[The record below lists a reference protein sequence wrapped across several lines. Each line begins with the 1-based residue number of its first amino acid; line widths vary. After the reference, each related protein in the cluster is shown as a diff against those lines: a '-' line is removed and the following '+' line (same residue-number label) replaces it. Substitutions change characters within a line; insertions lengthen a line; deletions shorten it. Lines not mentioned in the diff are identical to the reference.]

1 MKLTTLILSLFLSNL
16 LFSQELSEFD
26 LAPYNDELKFSIVEE
41 NEVLEADESI
51 EAIIFVFNKPAFK
64 NAELSIKNNPQVKE
78 IKLFGSNQDFVN
90 FLSAAELPK
99 LSYLFIERYM
109 GIALEIPSF
118 PSVEVF
124 TIQSSQLVNLNML
137 NAEMED
143 LAILDIDAPK
153 LENWSA
159 AKSYSELGLINLVAP
174 QLAFFPIE
182 NMPSIAQ
189 FSYECAFK
197 VMPLNLCSYKE
208 ICCISFSNYGPI
220 EVDEC
225 FIKMVKKGVYSNI
238 TIYDKMD
245 GKIISETL
253 SNDRK
258 E

>member
-1 MKLTTLILSLFLSNL
+1 MKLTLLILSLIFSNI
-16 LFSQELSEFD
+16 LFSEELSEFD

-90 FLSAAELPK
+90 FLSAAKLPN

-118 PSVEVF
+118 PTVELF

-143 LAILDIDAPK
+143 LAIIDAQK

-159 AKSYSELGLINLVAP
+159 AKSYSERGLINLVAP

-182 NMPSIAQ
+182 NMPAIAQ

-197 VMPLNLCSYKE
+197 VMPLNLCSYTE

-238 TIYDKMD
+238 TIYDKID

>member
-1 MKLTTLILSLFLSNL
+1 MKLTTLILSLLFSNI
-16 LFSQELSEFD
+16 LFSQELSEYD
-26 LAPYNDELKFSIVEE
+26 LAPYNDELKFSIVDE
-41 NEVLEADESI
+41 NEVLASNDSI
-51 EAIIFVFNKPAFK
+51 EAIIFIFNKPAFN

-90 FLSAAELPK
+90 FLSAAKLPK
-99 LSYLFIERYM
+99 LSYLFIERYA
-109 GIALEIPSF
+109 GTTLQIPSF
-118 PSVEVF
+118 PTVEVL
-124 TIQSSQLVNLNML
+124 TIQSTELSSLNMQ

-143 LAILDIDAPK
+143 LAIIDIDAPK

-182 NMPSIAQ
+182 NMPGIAQ
-189 FSYECAFK
+189 FSYYCSFK
-197 VMPLNLCSYKE
+197 ALPLNLCSYKE

-220 EVDEC
+220 EVEEC
-225 FIKMVKKGVYSNI
+225 FIKMVKKGVYSDI
-238 TIYDKMD
+238 TIYDKID